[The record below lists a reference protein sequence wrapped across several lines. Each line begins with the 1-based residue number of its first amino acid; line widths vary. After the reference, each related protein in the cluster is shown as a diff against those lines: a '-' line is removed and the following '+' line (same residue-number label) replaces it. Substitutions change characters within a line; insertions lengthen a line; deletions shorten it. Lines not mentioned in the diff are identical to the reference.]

1 MSSSHG
7 RSVQESASPKTGS
20 SSEGGGYD
28 DMVGRLS
35 PKDRQNMEKQLNSY
49 DETGDKSRATLW
61 KRLVGAMSD
70 LAPLPPKTSAQRT
83 VQFFVPDGKWRMQVF
98 AIEDRKDGNI
108 AIYTEDVLAEALK
121 AGVVTKA
128 KKTAAANPGEYT
140 AKGADRPLVIEQLD
154 GKSEADPAPF
164 YKDMLGWN
172 RKAIRVTL
180 AGDAPEAL
188 AKAVERI
195 CEMAALRRKPK
206 SEK

>member
-1 MSSSHG
+1 MSTHG
-7 RSVQESASPKTGS
+7 RDVQETAPDKTAGQ
-20 SSEGGGYD
+20 GFDQMIGK
-28 DMVGRLS
+28 LS
-35 PKDRQNMEKQLNSY
+35 PKDRQNMEKQLSSY
-49 DETGDKSRATLW
+49 DESGDKNRAVLW

-70 LAPLPPKTSAQRT
+70 LAPGVPPKTSAQRT

-108 AIYTEDVLAEALK
+108 AVYTEDVLAEAIK
-121 AGVVTKA
+121 AGVVA
-128 KKTAAANPGEYT
+128 KPAKRVPGTPAEYT

-180 AGDAPEAL
+180 PGDASEAL
-188 AKAVERI
+188 ARAVERI
-195 CEMAALRRKPK
+195 CEMAAVRRSGKAAAK
-206 SEK
+206 